1 MEIKIIYEDKD
12 VLVVDK
18 PAKIMVYSE
27 SPTEEETLVSLL
39 LKKYPDLKNVG
50 TPPRYGLVHRLDK
63 DTSGVILV
71 AKNNSILDFL
81 QKQFQAK
88 EIEKRYIGLV
98 VGSMQDD
105 QGRLETL
112 MGRSPSNRLKQK
124 VYLESDPDAAGKR
137 KAITEYKVLERF
149 GDYTL
154 LELFPKTGRTH
165 QLRCHLAYLSHPIAG
180 DELYGFKNQPTPPGL
195 DRHFLHSNSV
205 RFTSPDGETRE
216 IKSDLPDEL
225 NNILINLRKQ
235 SNG

>member
-27 SPTEEETLVSLL
+27 NPTEEETLVSLL
-39 LKKYPDLKNVG
+39 LKKYPELKNAG
-50 TPPRYGLVHRLDK
+50 IPPRYGLVHRLDK

-71 AKNNSILDFL
+71 AKNNDVLDFL
-81 QKQFQAK
+81 QKQFK
-88 EIEKRYIGLV
+88 EKQIEKRYIGLV
-98 VGSMQDD
+98 VGNMQDE

-112 MGRSPSNRLKQK
+112 MGRSPSDRLKQK
-124 VYLESDPDAAGKR
+124 VYLEGDPDAAGKR

-149 GDYTL
+149 NNHTL

-165 QLRCHLAYLSHPIAG
+165 QLRCHLSYLSHPVAG

-195 DRHFLHSNSV
+195 ARHFLHSNSV
-205 RFTSPDGETRE
+205 KFALPNGEVKE

-235 SNG
+235 SDG